1 LEAGPLGGD
10 VVGGWVTLTLDNG
23 PTLRVPVA
31 AIVASGAPKLVR
43 GLKVERSAGDP
54 GGAIVG
60 ATVGAVRAG
69 KAGAVRIA
77 GVERLIV
84 DVEQGERRLGRLY
97 EARQLLPGRYRFR
110 LPRAL
115 VDGQPLEPGR
125 YRLRVTATGSDG
137 TRTIANLKL
146 TVPASG

>member
-1 LEAGPLGGD
+1 
-10 VVGGWVTLTLDNG
+10 
-23 PTLRVPVA
+23 
-31 AIVASGAPKLVR
+31 
-43 GLKVERSAGDP
+43 
-54 GGAIVG
+54 
-60 ATVGAVRAG
+60 
-69 KAGAVRIA
+69 
-77 GVERLIV
+77 VERLIV